1 LGYWCSLVSTRHC
14 DWRDASSNLA
24 YPLVL
29 LYIARTSRLDRGFSQ
44 EELRK
49 QSGSIPHMGIL
60 VLLYYHYHYYYY
72 YYYYF
77 ILSAS
82 CGSATEPPKPG
93 VFEFESQCRL
103 LLLVTFARVQ
113 QTGPLSHQ
121 ESEGGAAPPASWSF
135 LSSALSVAKMASVCR
150 ALWKSVPHLI

>member
-1 LGYWCSLVSTRHC
+1 MTGETRVQISHIPWYYSTQPVHP
-14 DWRDASSNLA
+14 DWTGDS
-24 YPLVL
+24 
-29 LYIARTSRLDRGFSQ
+29 
-44 EELRK
+44 LRK
-49 QSGSIPHMGIL
+49 NCASRVVRFHIWAYWYY
-60 VLLYYHYHYYYY
+60 YYHYHYYYYYY